1 MSPNRKKKKKMVVI
15 NAMKNNVMT
24 KKREHD
30 KLGWDWPWMKNESIK
45 YIKWVRFIRQA
56 PN

>member
-1 MSPNRKKKKKMVVI
+1 MVVI
-15 NAMKNNVMT
+15 KAMKNNVMT
-24 KKREHD
+24 KEKKKHD